1 MIEIRDLTTEKN
13 CSTTECLID
22 ALKWKDSEIS
32 ILNNKFQDLYVK
44 NKKLPEFYRKYS
56 IQSREIQKT
65 GISEPKRNAAEGFVT
80 RFNSD
85 E

>member
-1 MIEIRDLTTEKN
+1 MHSGIILPWYRSYIKTSAVQTMLNDRNKRFDDGKN

-44 NKKLPEFYRKYS
+44 NKTS
-56 IQSREIQKT
+56 
-65 GISEPKRNAAEGFVT
+65 
-80 RFNSD
+80 
-85 E
+85 